1 MYFPSGLKARN
12 SESRCWQIPSGGSE
26 QGSLLHLLL
35 ELLGAA
41 GKPWCPSTCSC
52 IPCFRLL
59 HLTVSLCLYLCVF
72 SSFKD
77 ISHSRCKAY
86 PTQGTFLMVHWLRP
100 HGPNAGALGLI
111 PGQGTGSHM
120 LQLKI
125 RHVAMKI
132 KDPVC
137 YN

>member
-1 MYFPSGLKARN
+1 MLA
-12 SESRCWQIPSGGSE
+12 ELIASGGSE
-26 QGSLLHLLL
+26 GGSLFHLLL

-41 GKPWCPSTCSC
+41 GKPWCPSRPLFPPSS
-52 IPCFRLL
+52 PELL
-59 HLTVSLCLYLCVF
+59 PVSLSLCLF

-77 ISHSRCKAY
+77 INHSRCKAH
-86 PTQGTFLMVHWLRP
+86 PTQGNSLVVHWLRP
-100 HGPNAGALGLI
+100 HAPNAGALGLI
-111 PGQGTGSHM
+111 PGQGTRSHM

-125 RHVAMKI
+125 RHAAMKI